1 VINRI
6 RDIRLQQGLTLA
18 DVAARCQPPTTAQTI
33 GRLET
38 GMRTLS
44 LAWLNR
50 IAAALAV
57 DPEQLLRSDSAQPA
71 RIVASLGPGGA
82 EALRAPRE
90 AVLPTDLSA
99 ELPWLVLCV
108 ETSCG
113 EYRTGDLVWMRQHAP
128 EDAAAHLHRDV
139 LAPRPGGHFGFGRM
153 IAASGNTLTLLPP
166 VAGQPAITVEEPS
179 WMAVAEMLVRK
190 L

>member
-1 VINRI
+1 MINRI

-57 DPEQLLRSDSAQPA
+57 DPEHLLRSNSAEPA
-71 RIVASLGPGGA
+71 RIVATLGPSGA

-90 AVLPTDLSA
+90 AVLPTDLAA
-99 ELPWLVLCV
+99 ELPWLVLSV
-108 ETSCG
+108 ESSCG
-113 EYRTGDLVWMRQHAP
+113 EYRAGDLVWLRQHAQ
-128 EDAAAHLHRDV
+128 ENALEYLHRDV

-153 IAASGNTLTLLPP
+153 IAAADRTLTLLPP
-166 VAGQPAITVEEPS
+166 VTSQPPIIIEEPS
-179 WMAVAEMLVRK
+179 WLAIAEMLVRK

>member
-1 VINRI
+1 MINRI

-57 DPEQLLRSDSAQPA
+57 DPERLLRSDSAEPP
-71 RIVASLGPGGA
+71 RVVATLGPSGP
-82 EALRAPRE
+82 EALRTPRE
-90 AVLPTDLSA
+90 AVLPTDLA
-99 ELPWLVLCV
+99 ADLPWLVLSV

-113 EYRTGDLVWMRQHAP
+113 EYRAGDLVWLRQHRLENAS
-128 EDAAAHLHRDV
+128 AQLHRDV
-139 LAPRPGGHFGFGRM
+139 LAPRPGGHFAFGRM
-153 IAASGNTLTLLPP
+153 IVATGAAVTLLPP
-166 VAGQPAITVEEPS
+166 VSGQPPLVVQEPS
-179 WMAVAEMLVRK
+179 WLAVAEMLVRK